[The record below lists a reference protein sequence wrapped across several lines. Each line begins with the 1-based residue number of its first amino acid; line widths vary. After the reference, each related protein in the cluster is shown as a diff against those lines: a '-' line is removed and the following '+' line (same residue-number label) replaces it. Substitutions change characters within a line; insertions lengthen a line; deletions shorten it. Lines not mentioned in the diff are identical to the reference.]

1 MKISVQHSSTL
12 TLPEYSMSLV
22 TNSTA
27 VPRLPIHRATSG
39 EQNGETK
46 VATRTLESSKVLTL
60 ALFAL
65 ARRAQS
71 LNHRIESQMS
81 KMLW

>member
-1 MKISVQHSSTL
+1 MRISVQHSSTL

-27 VPRLPIHRATSG
+27 VPRLPIHRATS
-39 EQNGETK
+39 EKQNGEAK
-46 VATRTLESSKVLTL
+46 VTTHTLESSKVLTL

-65 ARRAQS
+65 ARSPQS
-71 LNHRIESQMS
+71 FNHRIESQMS
-81 KMLW
+81 KVLW